1 MRIMLRGSNKMPLL
15 VETLHV
21 FNAYIRADKKSPEAL
36 KEHMKSYDKELEQL
50 RVNFY
55 STAIDIYN
63 PKVYKKVQDILES
76 LNIPQNQWSQYLNA
90 NLTVY
95 DFFIKLKT
103 EGSHYQVDY
112 ILSLIEEKTSLATA
126 KFVLGC
132 LVSGLFSA
140 GSAYLPAMAGILG
153 MISTSGFAISGLYE
167 SSSDPKKSHHI
178 RVRDNTFLLVNTFYN
193 LSAYAIWAAKEMS
206 PTVGSL
212 FVAASIVNVLKDLFC
227 MAQYWIEH
235 ETLPPIYDSNN
246 LNIHQTY
253 ARREYQY
260 LQNKNAAAIDVSVSL
275 ALAGVMAAWCF
286 LPGGLFLTVT
296 AVVTNIALAAIKYYL
311 HKDNEATIRVQLQEE
326 LDHIKTL
333 YPSLNVQ
340 TRASSE
346 GAATERAKIDENDG
360 KILLRDEK
368 GAEKPKTYNR
378 YSFYSTLET
387 IGISDTPSSQL
398 QEILIF

>member
-1 MRIMLRGSNKMPLL
+1 MPLL
-15 VETLHV
+15 VETLRA
-21 FNAYIRADKKSPEAL
+21 FNAYIRADNKSPEAL

-55 STAIDIYN
+55 STAINKDN
-63 PKVYKKVQDILES
+63 PKVYEKIQDILKS
-76 LNIPQNQWSQYLNA
+76 LNIPQKQWSQYLNA

-132 LVSGLFSA
+132 LVTGLFSA

-153 MISTSGFAISGLYE
+153 MISTSGFALSGLYD
-167 SSSDPKKSHHI
+167 SSFDPKKSLDI
-178 RVRDNTFLLVNTFYN
+178 RLRDNAFILANTFYN
-193 LSAYAIWAAKEMS
+193 LSAYAIWAATEMS

-212 FVAASIVNVLKDLFC
+212 FVAASIVNVLKDVFC

-235 ETLPPIYDSNN
+235 ETLPSIYKNN
-246 LNIHQTY
+246 LSSHQTFL
-253 ARREYQY
+253 RREYQY
-260 LQNKNAAAIDVSVSL
+260 LQNKNAAVIDISVSI

-286 LPGGLFLTVT
+286 LPGGLFLTVA

-311 HKDNEATIRVQLQEE
+311 HKDNETTIRVQLQEE

-333 YPSLNVQ
+333 YPSLDVQ
-340 TRASSE
+340 SPANSGGVATKRANE
-346 GAATERAKIDENDG
+346 GDALPA
-360 KILLRDEK
+360 DEK
-368 GAEKPKTYNR
+368 AAKKPKPYNSYR
-378 YSFYSTLET
+378 FYSTVET
-387 IGISDTPSSQL
+387 LGTSEFPSSQL
-398 QEILIF
+398 QEILVF

>member
-1 MRIMLRGSNKMPLL
+1 MRIMLRGSHKMPLL
-15 VETLHV
+15 VETLRV
-21 FNAYIRADKKSPEAL
+21 FDAYIRADKKSPDAL

-55 STAIDIYN
+55 STTINQDN
-63 PKVYKKVQDILES
+63 LKVYKKIQDILES
-76 LNIPQNQWSQYLNA
+76 LNIPQMHWSQYLNS

-103 EGSHYQVDY
+103 DGSHYQVDY

-167 SSSDPKKSHHI
+167 SSNDPKKAHHI
-178 RVRDNTFLLVNTFYN
+178 RLRDNTFLLVNTFYN
-193 LSAYAIWAAKEMS
+193 LSAYAIWAAREMS

-212 FVAASIVNVLKDLFC
+212 FVAASIVNVLKDVFC

-260 LQNKNAAAIDVSVSL
+260 LQNKNAAFIDVSVSL

-311 HKDNEATIRVQLQEE
+311 HKNNEATIRVQLQEE

-333 YPSLNVQ
+333 YPSLNVK
-340 TRASSE
+340 APSSSE
-346 GAATERAKIDENDG
+346 GAATERANPEENGG
-360 KILLRDEK
+360 KMLLRDEK
-368 GAEKPKTYNR
+368 GAEKPKTYNHYR
-378 YSFYSTLET
+378 FYPTVET
-387 IGISDTPSSQL
+387 MGTSDIPAFQS
-398 QEILIF
+398 EIPVF

>member
-15 VETLHV
+15 VETLRV
-21 FNAYIRADKKSPEAL
+21 FNAYIRADNKSPEAL

-132 LVSGLFSA
+132 LVAGLFSA

-153 MISTSGFAISGLYE
+153 MISTSGFAVSGLYE
-167 SSSDPKKSHHI
+167 SSNDPKKADHI
-178 RVRDNTFLLVNTFYN
+178 RLRDNTFLLVNTFYN
-193 LSAYAIWAAKEMS
+193 LSAYAIWAAREMS

-212 FVAASIVNVLKDLFC
+212 FVAASIVNVIKDLFC

-235 ETLPPIYDSNN
+235 EALPPIYDSNN

-296 AVVTNIALAAIKYYL
+296 AVVTNISLAAIKYYL
-311 HKDNEATIRVQLQEE
+311 HKENEATIRVQLQEE

-333 YPSLNVQ
+333 YPSINVQ

-346 GAATERAKIDENDG
+346 GAATERAKTDENG
-360 KILLRDEK
+360 AKILLRDEK
-368 GAEKPKTYNR
+368 GAEKPKAYNR
-378 YSFYSTLET
+378 YSFYPTLET
-387 IGISDTPSSQL
+387 IGISDTPPSQL